1 MILYLLLD
9 LTQFE
14 QTKIGFA
21 KLPTAN
27 QVLIG
32 LALGVDA
39 RPPAPLNLVIFFD
52 ELSFLIMICL
62 VLDLGGYN

>member
-14 QTKIGFA
+14 QTKIGFD
-21 KLPTAN
+21 KTPTAN

-39 RPPAPLNLVIFFD
+39 RPPAPLNLVKK
-52 ELSFLIMICL
+52 L
-62 VLDLGGYN
+62 

>member
-14 QTKIGFA
+14 QTKIGFD
-21 KLPTAN
+21 KTPTAN
-27 QVLIG
+27 QILIG

-39 RPPAPLNLVIFFD
+39 RPPAPLNLVIF
-52 ELSFLIMICL
+52 LMNL
-62 VLDLGGYN
+62 VF